1 MKDGIYYS
9 KANGGTTYFVL
20 NEKILMRILGETY
33 KTTKHFMFG
42 PEYYGPLT
50 DEMKDEFEIVYNKVK
65 QW

>member
-20 NEKILMRILGETY
+20 NEKILMRVLGETY

-42 PEYYGPLT
+42 NYKTPLQPFMIDKF
-50 DEMKDEFEIVYNKVK
+50 DEVYNNVK

>member
-20 NEKILMRILGETY
+20 NEKILMRIMGETY
-33 KTTKHFMFG
+33 KTTKHFLFG
-42 PEYYGPLT
+42 DYVQPLQPQMIT
-50 DEMKDEFEIVYNKVK
+50 HFDEVYNEVK